1 MSIIW
6 NTIARTFCTHTV
18 IVDRAQLQR
27 AVITL
32 PNVWLSPLISC
43 YLNESWTLMH
53 RIKYNNISISNGND
67 SDLG

>member
-1 MSIIW
+1 M
-6 NTIARTFCTHTV
+6 FCTHTV

-32 PNVWLSPLISC
+32 PNVWLSSLISC